1 MNIQITAYGL
11 GSGHDEAAGG
21 SYDDTA
27 IKQELARIK
36 QALEALPSGAP
47 YNDAEI
53 KKELETV
60 KKQLSNQLKGGA
72 ADDDTDLRKQMA
84 AVAEQVSKIADTRK
98 EYQAAYLTRNDLGSD
113 FDFLTST
120 TIKFKKP
127 FSKIP
132 FVKVTLDL
140 KTGSA
145 KLIHIANV
153 TKTGFDIATKEPG
166 DLWELQGL
174 WYEAYLI
181 D

>member
-21 SYDDTA
+21 SYDDT
-27 IKQELARIK
+27 
-36 QALEALPSGAP
+36 
-47 YNDAEI
+47 EI

-60 KKQLSNQLKGGA
+60 KKQLANQPKGGA
-72 ADDDTDLRKQMA
+72 VYDDTDLRKQIA

-98 EYQAAYLTRNDLGSD
+98 EYQAAYVPKNDLGSELD
-113 FDFLTST
+113 IGFATV
-120 TIKFKKP
+120 KFKKP

-132 FVKVTLDL
+132 FVKATVDL
-140 KTGSA
+140 KISTVQA
-145 KLIHIANV
+145 IHIINV
-153 TKTGFDIATKEPG
+153 KETGFEIAATRPG
-166 DLWELQGL
+166 DMSNLDGI

>member
-11 GSGHDEAAGG
+11 GSGSSEPAGG
-21 SYDDTA
+21 GYDDT
-27 IKQELARIK
+27 
-36 QALEALPSGAP
+36 
-47 YNDAEI
+47 EI

-60 KKQLSNQLKGGA
+60 KKQLSNLPKGGA
-72 ADDDTDLRKQMA
+72 AYDDTALRKQIA
-84 AVAEQVSKIADTRK
+84 EVAEQVSKIADTRK
-98 EYQAAYLTRNDLGSD
+98 EYQAVYLTRNDLGSD
-113 FDFLTST
+113 FDLSTST

-140 KTGSA
+140 KTGST

-153 TKTGFDIATKEPG
+153 TKTGFDIATKESG

>member
-11 GSGHDEAAGG
+11 GSGSSEPAGG
-21 SYDDTA
+21 GYDDT
-27 IKQELARIK
+27 
-36 QALEALPSGAP
+36 
-47 YNDAEI
+47 EI

-60 KKQLSNQLKGGA
+60 KKQLSNLPKGGA
-72 ADDDTDLRKQMA
+72 AYDDTALRKQIA
-84 AVAEQVSKIADTRK
+84 EVAEQVSKIADTRK
-98 EYQAAYLTRNDLGSD
+98 EYQAVYLTRNDLGSD
-113 FDFLTST
+113 FDFSTST

-140 KTGSA
+140 KTGST